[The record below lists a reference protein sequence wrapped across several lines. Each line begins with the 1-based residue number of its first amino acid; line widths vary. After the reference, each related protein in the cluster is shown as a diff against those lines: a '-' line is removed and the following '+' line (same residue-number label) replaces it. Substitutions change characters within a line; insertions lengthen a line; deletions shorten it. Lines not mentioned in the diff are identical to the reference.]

1 MVILGIE
8 IAMLVMGIAA
18 LVKGEA
24 AAGKGRKI
32 KGVRA
37 RLMGMA
43 MMMPLPL
50 AFACGVGLGTYA
62 ANTGQM
68 EILNYAWLCDVGALL
83 FSVVIAAIV
92 GGKGEEET
100 PEETPE
106 NAFATE

>member
-1 MVILGIE
+1 MVLGIE

-50 AFACGVGLGTYA
+50 AFACGVGLGIYA

>member
-1 MVILGIE
+1 
-8 IAMLVMGIAA
+8 MLVMGIAA

-50 AFACGVGLGTYA
+50 ACACSVGLGIYA

-68 EILNYAWLCDVGALL
+68 EILNYAWLCGVGALL